1 MKFPAFRVG
10 KGQPAGWISS
20 CMALMVTWC
29 VGLIAG
35 HALHGAVRQ
44 WLVAAPVELGRWLR
58 TLSLAG
64 GGGNMAAWAVT
75 LAISALPLLGL
86 LWRGRRWA
94 DLLLPLTGAI
104 LFAWIFYLVNPTLLD
119 TFLPVTEGWGMV
131 GIGAAGSLLVAWA
144 VLRLLQ
150 KLDGDGRIRLP
161 EVLYA
166 GAVIYVLF
174 LGMGTVQQIAAE
186 VAALKAAN
194 TGNEDIAAFTANT
207 VELLTV
213 WKSMPSLMTAVL
225 VMWGGDLLR
234 ALETDPFAEETVA
247 LAEQISRRCDWV
259 VYLTLFVTVHCNL
272 AQMFRFSR
280 LASVDVT
287 VYFPVMTL
295 ALAAVLRTLCRY
307 FRRAKAVSD
316 DNDTII

>member
-1 MKFPAFRVG
+1 MKFPAFRVRD
-10 KGQPAGWISS
+10 GQPKGWASS
-20 CMALMVTWC
+20 YLALLMTWC

-35 HALHGAVRQ
+35 HVLNGVVGQ
-44 WLVAAPVELGRWLR
+44 WLVTAPVKLGQWLR
-58 TLSLAG
+58 ALSLAG
-64 GGGNMAAWAVT
+64 SGGNIAAWAVAIT
-75 LAISALPLLGL
+75 ISALPLLGL

-94 DLLLPLTGAI
+94 DVLLPLTGVI
-104 LFAWIFYLVNPTLLD
+104 LFAWLFYLVNPTLLD

-131 GIGAAGSLLVAWA
+131 GIGAAGSLLVASA
-144 VLRLLQ
+144 VLRLLK
-150 KLDGDGRIRLP
+150 KLDGSGSTLLP
-161 EVLYA
+161 EVLYT

-174 LGMGTVQQIAAE
+174 LGMGTVQQVASEIAA
-186 VAALKAAN
+186 VKAAN

-207 VELLTV
+207 LEMLTI
-213 WKSMPSLMTAVL
+213 WKSMPSLMMAVL
-225 VMWGGDLLR
+225 VMWGGDLLK
-234 ALETDPFAEETVA
+234 ALEADPFAETTVA
-247 LAEQISRRCDWV
+247 LAEQIAKRCDWV